1 MSKKQTK
8 TNWRDRKEIPNGE
21 ILWGIALIVFTCLF
35 FAFSVCYRHY
45 VEGIP
50 W

>member
-1 MSKKQTK
+1 MSKKQIK
-8 TNWRDRKEIPNGE
+8 TNWRDRKEIPNEE

-35 FAFSVCYRHY
+35 FAFSVCYWHY